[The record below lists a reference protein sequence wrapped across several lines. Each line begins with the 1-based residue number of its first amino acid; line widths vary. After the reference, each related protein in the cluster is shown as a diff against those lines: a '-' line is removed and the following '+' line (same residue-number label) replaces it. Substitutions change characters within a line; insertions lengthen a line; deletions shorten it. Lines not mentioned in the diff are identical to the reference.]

1 MNGIGIDVSKRQLD
15 IGTTDGETLQVSN
28 NRSGFSE
35 LDVWLKKRPTR
46 QIVLEATGGYEQPV
60 LDFLHK
66 AGHPV
71 VRANALRARKLA
83 QGLGQTAKT
92 DRLDA
97 YALAQMAALVKLP
110 PYQPLQPWQ
119 QKMREF
125 VRARRQ
131 AMDALTI
138 ARQQQEM
145 VLDRE
150 LRRLLQGNITRLQTL
165 AERLGKQIAEQV
177 GQQPQLKTLKSM
189 KGVGPALQAVLASYL
204 PELGRITG
212 KRIASLVGV
221 APMSHDSG
229 TMRGKRSIHGGRAEI
244 RQVLYMAA
252 MSAMRHEPRL
262 RDFYQSLQARGK
274 EGKVAI
280 VAVMRKMLVMLNA
293 RVRDAE
299 SGLVPA

>member
-1 MNGIGIDVSKRQLD
+1 MSGIGIDVSKRQLD
-15 IGTTDGETLQVSN
+15 VGTTDGEILQVSN
-28 NRSGFSE
+28 SASGFAE
-35 LDVWLKKRPTR
+35 LDLWLRKHPAS
-46 QIVLEATGGYEQPV
+46 QIVLEATGGYERPV
-60 LDFLHK
+60 LDFLHA
-66 AGHPV
+66 AGHSV
-71 VRANALRARKLA
+71 VRANALRARRLA
-83 QGLGQTAKT
+83 QGMGQMAKT

-110 PYQPLQPWQ
+110 AYQPLEPWQ

-131 AMDALTI
+131 AMHALTI
-138 ARQQQEM
+138 ARQQLEM
-145 VLDRE
+145 VGDRE
-150 LRRLLQGNITRLQTL
+150 LRRLLQANITRLQTL
-165 AERLGKQIAEQV
+165 VEPLGKQIAEQV
-177 GQQPQLKTLKSM
+177 AQQPQLAVLKSM
-189 KGVGPALQAVLASYL
+189 KGVGPGLQAVLASYL
-204 PELGRITG
+204 PELGKISG
-212 KRIASLVGV
+212 KAIASLVGV

-244 RQVLYMAA
+244 RQVLYMAS

-262 RDFYQSLQARGK
+262 RDFYQSLRARGK

-280 VAVMRKMLVMLNA
+280 VAVMRKMLVILNA

>member
-15 IGTTDGETLQVSN
+15 VGTTDGEILQVSN
-28 NRSGFSE
+28 SASGFAE
-35 LDVWLKKRPTR
+35 LDLWLRKHPAS

-71 VRANALRARKLA
+71 ARANASRARKLA
-83 QGLGQTAKT
+83 QGLGQIAKT

-110 PYQPLQPWQ
+110 PYQPQ

-131 AMDALTI
+131 AVDALAI

-165 AERLGKQIAEQV
+165 VERLGKQIVEQV
-177 GQQPQLKTLKSM
+177 GQQPQLKMLKSM
-189 KGVGPALQAVLASYL
+189 KGVGPGLQAVLASYL
-204 PELGRITG
+204 PELGRISG

-244 RQVLYMAA
+244 RQVLYMAS

-262 RDFYQSLQARGK
+262 RDFYQSLRARGK

-280 VAVMRKMLVMLNA
+280 VAVMRKMLVILNA

>member
-15 IGTTDGETLQVSN
+15 VGTTDGEILQVSN
-28 NRSGFSE
+28 SASGFAE
-35 LDVWLKKRPTR
+35 LDLWLRKHPAS
-46 QIVLEATGGYEQPV
+46 QIVLEATGGYEQSV
-60 LDFLHK
+60 LNFLHN

-71 VRANALRARKLA
+71 VRANALRARRLA
-83 QGLGQTAKT
+83 QGMGQLAKT

-110 PYQPLQPWQ
+110 SYQPLEPWQ

-131 AMDALTI
+131 AMDALTV

-145 VLDRE
+145 VTDRE
-150 LRRLLQGNITRLQTL
+150 LRRLLQANISRLQRMVG
-165 AERLGKQIAEQV
+165 RLGKQIAEQV
-177 GQQPQLKTLKSM
+177 AQQPQLAVLKSM
-189 KGVGPALQAVLASYL
+189 KGVGPGLQAVASYL
-204 PELGRITG
+204 PELGKISG
-212 KRIASLVGV
+212 KAIASLVGV

-244 RQVLYMAA
+244 RQVLYMAS

-262 RDFYQSLQARGK
+262 RDFYQSLRARGK

-280 VAVMRKMLVMLNA
+280 VAVMRKMLVILNA
-293 RVRDAE
+293 RVRDAQGG
-299 SGLVPA
+299 SIPA